1 MNRLLQLM
9 GCLLLLL
16 APLSLSAQI
25 TEEEKIS
32 GIFSNLPFEDFV
44 GEVENKSA
52 YRFYYL
58 QADVDSLLIN
68 VHAYQNTLGE
78 ILEVLFSGSDLHYS
92 IDSQQRVFI
101 TRGKALSLDFSPG
114 YFTIE
119 KESANELAEKPPINA
134 QQERTFAKNRLWEIG
149 QRGSAG
155 SQGTLIGKVLS
166 VDSKEPIIGAIIYAR
181 DRPERTIT
189 SESGEY
195 SITLPK

>member
-1 MNRLLQLM
+1 
-9 GCLLLLL
+9 
-16 APLSLSAQI
+16 
-25 TEEEKIS
+25 
-32 GIFSNLPFEDFV
+32 
-44 GEVENKSA
+44 
-52 YRFYYL
+52 
-58 QADVDSLLIN
+58 
-68 VHAYQNTLGE
+68 YQNTLGE

-119 KESANELAEKPPINA
+119 KESTNELAEKPPINA

-195 SITLPK
+195 SITLPKGRHTLIIQSFGAYQEQRQINLIGDGTLNIDMDDNIIALSE

>member
-16 APLSLSAQI
+16 APLSLYAQV

-32 GIFSNLPFEDFV
+32 GIFSNLAFEDFV
-44 GEVENKSA
+44 GQVEHKSA

-92 IDSQQRVFI
+92 IDPQQRVFI
-101 TRGKALSLDFSPG
+101 TRGKALSLDLSPG
-114 YFTIE
+114 YFTIR
-119 KESANELAEKPPINA
+119 KESAKEEDKPSLNA

-155 SQGTLIGKVLS
+155 SQATLSGKVLS
-166 VDSKEPIIGAIIYAR
+166 IDSKEPIIGA
-181 DRPERTIT
+181 
-189 SESGEY
+189 
-195 SITLPK
+195 